1 MPGRAL
7 DTVLRK
13 LADAKEVR
21 AGERTLEFWRDA
33 DSEEVRLRD
42 RERGRIVAVDERQ
55 LELTI
60 QGLGDPIT
68 RASVAALLCDI
79 SDDPERYFG
88 TRVLPPRR
96 RAPRR
101 RESR

>member
-1 MPGRAL
+1 MASRAL
-7 DTVLRK
+7 ESVLRK
-13 LADAKEVR
+13 LNDAREVR
-21 AGERTLEFWRDA
+21 AGERALEFWRDV

-42 RERGRIVAVDERQ
+42 RERDRIVAVDERQ
-55 LELTI
+55 HELTI

-68 RASVAALLCDI
+68 RATVAALLCDI

>member
-1 MPGRAL
+1 MAGRAL
-7 DTVLRK
+7 DAVLRK

-42 RERGRIVAVDERQ
+42 RERGRVVAVDEYQ
-55 LELTI
+55 LQLTI

-68 RASVAALLCDI
+68 PTTVAALLCDI
-79 SDDPERYFG
+79 SEEPERYFG
-88 TRVLPPRR
+88 TRVLPLRSRQTTRR
-96 RAPRR
+96 R
-101 RESR
+101 S

>member
-1 MPGRAL
+1 MASRAL
-7 DTVLRK
+7 EAVLRK
-13 LADAKEVR
+13 LNDAREVR
-21 AGERTLEFWRDA
+21 AGERALEFWRDF

-68 RASVAALLCDI
+68 RVTVAAVLCDI

-88 TRVLPPRR
+88 ARVLPPRR
-96 RAPRR
+96 RRAKR

>member
-1 MPGRAL
+1 MAGRTL
-7 DTVLRK
+7 DAVLRRF
-13 LADAKEVR
+13 ADEKQVR

-42 RERGRIVAVDERQ
+42 RERGRIVAVDEYQ
-55 LELTI
+55 LQLTI

-68 RASVAALLCDI
+68 RATVAALLCDM

-96 RAPRR
+96 RVKR